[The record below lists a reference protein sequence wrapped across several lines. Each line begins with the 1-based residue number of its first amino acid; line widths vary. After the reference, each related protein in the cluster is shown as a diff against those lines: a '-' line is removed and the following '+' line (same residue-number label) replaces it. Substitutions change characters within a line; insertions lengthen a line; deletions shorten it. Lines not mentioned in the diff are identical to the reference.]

1 MRISRICPASSRTW
15 SGDAGSVLQ
24 GREEV
29 NAIAIGIEHRGVAL
43 PPGGVPRL
51 GTAFVSCSD
60 EPGVGGIHSTRCP
73 LVKGQG
79 DAVTSRGQLVTRVEA
94 TNEVDGVPRQNG
106 AVVEPGIG
114 MRLVAPF
121 RVGCSE
127 QAVEGERASRS
138 RDKHPPWASS
148 GQSSPPSLRPMSILE
163 HLTHDRLERQQENRC
178 RWRGDRNEPRNHD
191 QSTVHRRRAKSQGVG
206 KVGGWLSDL

>member
-1 MRISRICPASSRTW
+1 MAAR
-15 SGDAGSVLQ
+15 
-24 GREEV
+24 GRLV
-29 NAIAIGIEHRGVAL
+29 
-43 PPGGVPRL
+43 
-51 GTAFVSCSD
+51 
-60 EPGVGGIHSTRCP
+60 VG
-73 LVKGQG
+73 
-79 DAVTSRGQLVTRVEA
+79 VEA
-94 TNEVDGVPRQNG
+94 AYEVDGVPRQNG

-148 GQSSPPSLRPMSILE
+148 GQSSPPSLRPMSILD
-163 HLTHDRLERQQENRC
+163 HLTHDRLESQQENRC

-191 QSTVHRRRAKSQGVG
+191 QSTVHRRRAKSPAAAAGAASRVLPHGVQVAVAAG
-206 KVGGWLSDL
+206 EVLAGLGLLEPRPERGRAQQRPLLVVVLHDEHPAGAQQRDRTHKDVDRNL